1 MFGWR
6 RRSEGFE
13 WQEYVR
19 TTVLVRRADRQRRI
33 DDARIVAIAKVQEA
47 KDKGIEAGKAGLDA
61 AADSAA
67 RAAKATSRTLGEMAV
82 AALCAIGDVL
92 RGCVDVAVKI
102 VTPYLP
108 EKREPPAKTEKPV
121 HQRFQGQRERHQKL
135 EQAGVRA
142 ATPEK
147 PRAPRPAPDIG
158 PNGRKAIKYAMQG
171 AAALAVILIA
181 GRMLQSGGGPG
192 NLETGSVATPSAA
205 IVAEPLELAGR
216 AQALTGD
223 ALKINGHIVRLGGV
237 AAPEDNQPCLN
248 SRGRRW
254 SCSASARKA
263 LDRLVRG
270 KNVSCEPSGADQS
283 GFTRATCKADGV
295 DLARALVL
303 DGDVFA
309 ETGIFAAYA
318 SDEAAAQEAKAGVW
332 QGEHVRP
339 EEWRTRVWEEAKR
352 TAPDGCPIRGIIRS
366 GEQFYAMPW
375 SSDYA
380 GSRVRSA
387 KGERW
392 FCSEQEARD
401 AGFKPSLSS

>member
-19 TTVLVRRADRQRRI
+19 TTVLVRRADRQRRL
-33 DDARIVAIAKVQEA
+33 DEARMAALAKVQEA

-61 AADSAA
+61 AAESAA
-67 RAAKATSRTLGEMAV
+67 RAAKATGRTLGEMAV
-82 AALCAIGDVL
+82 AALYALGDIL
-92 RGCVDVAVKI
+92 RGCVDVVIKI

-108 EKREPPAKTEKPV
+108 EKREVEVKTEKPV
-121 HQRFQGQRERHQKL
+121 HQRFQSQRERHQKL
-135 EQAGVRA
+135 EQAGVGA

-147 PRAPRPAPDIG
+147 ARAPRPMPDIG
-158 PNGRKAIKYAMQG
+158 PNGRKAIKYAMQA

-181 GRMLQSGGGPG
+181 GRMLQSGEPGG
-192 NLETGSVATPSAA
+192 LETGSVATRSAA

-223 ALKINGHIVRLGGV
+223 ALKINGHIVRLAGV

-270 KNVSCEPSGADQS
+270 RNVSCEPSGADPS
-283 GFTRATCKADGV
+283 GFSRAICKADGV

-339 EEWRTRVWEEAKR
+339 DEWRTRVWEEAKR
-352 TAPDGCPIRGIIRS
+352 TAPDGCPIRGIVRS
-366 GEQFYAMPW
+366 GEQYYAMPW
-375 SSDYA
+375 SSEYS
-380 GSRVRSA
+380 GSRFRSG